1 MCPGPAIA
9 AVVPARIAS
18 RRNQLSTSAEFVHRY
33 PPGTPAEGRG
43 GQACGMEIGT
53 MLRDRREKAALTQT
67 ELADRAGVSQST
79 VSAVERGTRRPSLT
93 IIGRVLAALG
103 LQLHLATEPIDE
115 PEAELDAAI
124 ETMRATPLVDRLTG
138 ARFDGAALLRMLAPA
153 TPVVEGA
160 AGAVLHGAPVPLRSL
175 DVVVEREQLGAL
187 AEVIQRSYAERWSD
201 VWSRWGMESPHPRAP
216 GPMRWQTLDGEFR
229 IRLVDTPVDAV
240 TVLVGDLPVAVRP
253 LHEIE
258 STDRR
263 VARALARLHTA
274 TPADPTNPRRP
285 TDPND
290 PGSPTAQ
297 LPPDGPSG
305 PDGPRCRS
313 RLGGWARWGVDGLG
327 VVTFRRRL
335 RSWLGVGGRGGG
347 RVRPR
352 TGPDARRGR

>member
-138 ARFDGAALLRMLAPA
+138 ARFHGAALLRMLAPA

-216 GPMRWQTLDGEFR
+216 GA
-229 IRLVDTPVDAV
+229 DAMADA
-240 TVLVGDLPVAVRP
+240 G
-253 LHEIE
+253 
-258 STDRR
+258 RR
-263 VARALARLHTA
+263 VPHPVGRHAGRRRDCPRRRPARGGATSARDRVHRSSRRPCPRPPPHSNA
-274 TPADPTNPRRP
+274 RRPDQPANRP

-290 PGSPTAQ
+290 PG
-297 LPPDGPSG
+297 
-305 PDGPRCRS
+305 
-313 RLGGWARWGVDGLG
+313 
-327 VVTFRRRL
+327 
-335 RSWLGVGGRGGG
+335 
-347 RVRPR
+347 
-352 TGPDARRGR
+352 